1 MTERPG
7 ASPTVVAAIVGL
19 LVGSLLFLPFDTSP
33 LSGYRTMFG
42 EAFFTSQ
49 GLGTTLTRATPLVFV
64 ALGTVVAWS
73 AGFYYLGFQG
83 ALYLGATGST
93 LVALAARDGQI
104 LGSLPAPVVL
114 VLSLCVA
121 FAFGGAWAL
130 LVAGLKVRW
139 GGNEVLLSLM
149 FNYVA
154 IYLVNYLVTRPL
166 RAPGSLPQTER
177 FPDRATLPRLLG
189 DRNDLHA
196 GFIVALVAVGGVW
209 WLMRSTTVGFEL
221 AAHGRNERAAR
232 YGGISGARVTLVAAF
247 VAGGLGALAG
257 WSQVLGVQYRLLD
270 GLDQL
275 TGFEGIVTALL
286 GSLGG
291 VGALVA
297 SVLYAGLSTGAQV
310 MQRRS
315 DLPSSVALMIQGIVV
330 LLALTG
336 GSWRRGLRLL
346 RAARHRER
354 SLPAQPVED
363 LS

>member
-1 MTERPG
+1 MSGRNNL
-7 ASPTVVAAIVGL
+7 SPTVIAAIVGL
-19 LVGSLLFLPFDTSP
+19 LMGSLLFLPFDTSP
-33 LSGYRTMFG
+33 VTGYRTMFG

-49 GLGTTLTRATPLVFV
+49 GLGTTLTRATPLIFV

-83 ALYLGATGST
+83 ALYMGATGAT
-93 LVALAARDGQI
+93 LVALAARDGHV
-104 LGSLPAPVVL
+104 LGSLPSPAVL
-114 VLSLCVA
+114 VLSLCAA
-121 FAFGGAWAL
+121 FVFGGTWAL
-130 LVAGLKVRW
+130 VVAVLKVRL

-166 RAPGSLPQTER
+166 RAPGSLPQTAR

-189 DRNDLHA
+189 DRNDLHL
-196 GFIVALVAVGGVW
+196 GFVVAVVAVVAVW

-221 AAHGRNERAAR
+221 TAFGRNSRAAH
-232 YGGISGARVTLVAAF
+232 YSGVSSARVTLVAAF
-247 VAGGLGALAG
+247 TAGGLGALAG

-286 GSLGG
+286 GSLGA

-297 SVLYAGLSTGAQV
+297 SVLYAGLATGAQV

-330 LLALTG
+330 MLALTG
-336 GSWRRGLRLL
+336 GSWRQGLVWL
-346 RAARHRER
+346 RRVRRRDRASTLQ
-354 SLPAQPVED
+354 SLED
-363 LS
+363 AP